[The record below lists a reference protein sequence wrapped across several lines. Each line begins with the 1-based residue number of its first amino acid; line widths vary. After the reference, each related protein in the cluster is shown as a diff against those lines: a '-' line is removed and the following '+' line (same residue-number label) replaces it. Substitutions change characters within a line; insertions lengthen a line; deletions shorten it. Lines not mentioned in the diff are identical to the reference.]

1 MIEITILDYM
11 SNNLPVPVYMEFP
24 SDPDNRF
31 VVLRKG
37 NSERENLVD
46 TSTFVVDSYAE
57 SLLEAA
63 KLNEQVKA
71 ALDSL
76 IELDTISG
84 SKRGGDY
91 PFYDTKNK
99 RYRYQAVQNIT
110 HY

>member
-1 MIEITILDYM
+1 MIETTVLDFM
-11 SNNLPVPVYMEFP
+11 SKNLPVAVYMEFP
-24 SDPDNRF
+24 SDPPDRF
-31 VVLRKG
+31 VVLRKS
-37 NSERENLVD
+37 NSSRENMVD
-46 TSTFVVDSYAE
+46 TSMFIANSYAE

-63 KLNEQVKA
+63 KLNERVKT

-76 IELDTISG
+76 ADLDAVSS

-91 PFYDTKNK
+91 PFYDTENK